1 MTTDRALR
9 TRVSKIILASV
20 SLFTAGL
27 MGCIAFTV
35 AAIGLGVFGGSMGML
50 VAFSAGVVSFPFWIA
65 GLFLVGWPVW
75 RFLAH
80 RGLRDRKAAQIS
92 GGLVAMVSAPLIAW
106 ALFTNLSFTV
116 GTQGAIAL
124 AVIAIPAVAGG
135 VSSGW
140 TFWHL
145 YGQVHAS

>member
-1 MTTDRALR
+1 MAADHALR
-9 TRVSKIILASV
+9 TRVSRIILASV
-20 SLFTAGL
+20 SLLTAGL

-35 AAIGLGVFGGSMGML
+35 VAIGLGLFDGNMGML

-75 RFLAH
+75 RFLAR
-80 RGLRDRKAAQIS
+80 RGRRDRKAAQIS

-116 GTQGAIAL
+116 GMQGAIAL
-124 AVIAIPAVAGG
+124 ALIAIPAAAGG
-135 VSSGW
+135 VASGW

-145 YGQVHAS
+145 YCQGHAS